1 MSTLL
6 KSYIHFADFIS
17 STMGSNSEVAIYDLS
32 VDGGYL
38 FYISKTRFT
47 GREIGN
53 KLSSSLI
60 ETLKK
65 YKENKKESSNIP
77 YMSKIPVKTKEG
89 RLLRSSSYFIEEG
102 EDVVGIINIAVD
114 ITDMVISGNFINS
127 MLTELTGGPE
137 RNLSAEIDILPDD
150 FSSMEHHAYSI
161 IDEVLLEIKT
171 PPDAL
176 SADEKIS
183 IIGMLNQRGV
193 FQLKG
198 IIGYVAKRLYT
209 SEKTIYRYLN
219 NLRQ

>member
-1 MSTLL
+1 
-6 KSYIHFADFIS
+6 
-17 STMGSNSEVAIYDLS
+17 
-32 VDGGYL
+32 
-38 FYISKTRFT
+38 
-47 GREIGN
+47 
-53 KLSSSLI
+53 
-60 ETLKK
+60 
-65 YKENKKESSNIP
+65 
-77 YMSKIPVKTKEG
+77 MSKIPVKTKEG

-137 RNLSAEIDILPDD
+137 RNLSAESDILPDD

-161 IDEVLLEIKT
+161 IDEVLMEIKT

>member
-1 MSTLL
+1 
-6 KSYIHFADFIS
+6 
-17 STMGSNSEVAIYDLS
+17 
-32 VDGGYL
+32 
-38 FYISKTRFT
+38 
-47 GREIGN
+47 
-53 KLSSSLI
+53 
-60 ETLKK
+60 
-65 YKENKKESSNIP
+65 
-77 YMSKIPVKTKEG
+77 MSKIPVKTKEG

-137 RNLSAEIDILPDD
+137 RNLSAESDILPDD